1 MAKNK
6 QEAIECGAVSQ
17 IKSWLDSDDSIRVW
31 KQLEN
36 PNCFTS
42 NMLEALYVYDDRV
55 KYWEDIRAKSEV
67 VEHRIPKSRKEL
79 YSLISNSPT

>member
-6 QEAIECGAVSQ
+6 QEATECGAVPQ
-17 IKSWLDSDDSIRVW
+17 IKSWLDSNDSLRVW

-36 PNCFTS
+36 PNCFAS

-55 KYWEDIRAKSEV
+55 KYWEDIRSQSGV